1 MNKIQKELLSTAKIL
16 TDDNLTVIAIFNEI
30 NQGIH
35 LTKTTLQEIINHFP
49 DFYKNGH
56 QTSLISE
63 DQLAI
68 IEGYLNINYVKN
80 TSEIFI
86 IEKTINSIK
95 SIS

>member
-30 NQGIH
+30 NQCIH
-35 LTKTTLQEIINHFP
+35 LTKTTLQEIIKHFP
-49 DFYKNGH
+49 DFYKNGR